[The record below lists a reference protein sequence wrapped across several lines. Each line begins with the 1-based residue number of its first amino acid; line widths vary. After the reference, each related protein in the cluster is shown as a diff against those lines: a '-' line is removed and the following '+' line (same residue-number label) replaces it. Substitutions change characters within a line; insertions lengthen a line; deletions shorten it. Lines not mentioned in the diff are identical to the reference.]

1 MAVWGVVTT
10 IFAPTPSVT
19 AFAQHVPGSSLVVVG
34 DKKTAPSPWRL
45 FVQEHRRAAYL
56 SPEDQRQMQQQFRVI
71 SLLPWNHFGRK
82 NIGFLYALS
91 NGAQWV
97 FDFDDDNL
105 LHLPIERGLLP
116 DLLAGRSPATRLVRA
131 SSHLYNPY
139 PDFSP
144 VQDGNPVFMWPRG
157 FPLEFVTANETFF
170 QSAIEAVDPAR
181 VGVFQSLADHNPDVD
196 AIFRLTRTLPVDFAR
211 AGAIVALP
219 PGVYSPWNA
228 QATLWRG
235 SALWG
240 SLLPITVP
248 GRVSDIWRSYVVERL
263 LWEVDR
269 TVAFMSPFVT
279 QYRNAH
285 SYMKDFAEESDLYVK
300 TTPLLAVLSGWTS
313 PARSAS
319 LADAFIDIYHHL
331 HRADIV
337 GRLDVQVARAWVADL
352 NASGYRWPTID
363 TAQPAKVL
371 PTAPV
376 VDERRNDLKLMHEPS
391 GRSSHRKSP
400 ARLVGSLRGQVW
412 HG

>member
-1 MAVWGVVTT
+1 MYIASTGV
-10 IFAPTPSVT
+10 IAHKPS
-19 AFAQHVPGSSLVVVG
+19 
-34 DKKTAPSPWRL
+34 
-45 FVQEHRRAAYL
+45 
-56 SPEDQRQMQQQFRVI
+56 
-71 SLLPWNHFGRK
+71 
-82 NIGFLYALS
+82 
-91 NGAQWV
+91 
-97 FDFDDDNL
+97 
-105 LHLPIERGLLP
+105 
-116 DLLAGRSPATRLVRA
+116 A
-131 SSHLYNPY
+131 SSVQL
-139 PDFSP
+139 FSP
-144 VQDGNPVFMWPRG
+144 KNQNTKKPTSSANM
-157 FPLEFVTANETFF
+157 TANDDAT
-170 QSAIEAVDPAR
+170 
-181 VGVFQSLADHNPDVD
+181 VD

-211 AGAIVALP
+211 AGAIVALA

-240 SLLPITVP
+240 SLLSITVP

-269 TVAFMSPFVT
+269 TVAFVSPFVT

-337 GRLDVQVARAWVADL
+337 GRLDVEVARAWVADL

-376 VDERRNDLKLMHEPS
+376 VDERRNDLKLMHEPRAADPRTPRAPLDS
-391 GRSSHRKSP
+391 WARSAVRGGTVRCEIIPNEKKFLNFLFFLCGELPSSQ
-400 ARLVGSLRGQVW
+400 LRRRRDFLRNDHDVACW
-412 HG
+412 SSYLL